1 MSDSS
6 SGGLLDAIWKEVL
19 GDAAATFNWLKDFL
33 LGEFVPDRPF
43 SVIVAEMLAN
53 FVPGVIIVT
62 SARDAVAIIVRLAT
76 HPERRQEVTEWILL
90 CACLIALALPIAMAA
105 AGAVAAGVG
114 AVVTGIMGDE
124 LAAALRAVML
134 MLIEESGK
142 LAEMVRFLNKF
153 IKGNI
158 LEFLKG
164 VKFAN
169 YEKSLLEILQ
179 QTTGKLIGIVQEV
192 RGKLMDAQV
201 FQVKIADHLESVQ
214 NLIQKLSMWEQRF
227 YAVQQDGI
235 KQIPRAVAELQQ
247 RLERLLAQEAPK
259 DSHVVSAGVTAPKP
273 QAAAPLKQE
282 VHDTPG
288 ATLRDPAANGADDA
302 GASARTGSA
311 PARKDK
317 PDVPPP
323 PAGQPNVKIEEVYT
337 PGEEYAVVNGN
348 KIEPVLYE
356 KLYHGAD
363 RATLGVDAQ
372 MPAKEV
378 AAKIY
383 AEGLPGRGNN
393 IDLVKHAGGAD
404 DRAFRGT
411 TLMMRT
417 PDGEGGAIVWA
428 DEGGFVIELQNVKGY
443 DVNQALEGRVKKAD
457 GSFGGN
463 PMRGEIEI
471 AVPGRIK
478 PEQVKQV
485 YEVITD
491 KRGRLKSVPLE
502 R

>member
-1 MSDSS
+1 MSESS
-6 SGGLLDAIWKEVL
+6 SSGLLDAIWKEVL

-62 SARDAVAIIVRLAT
+62 SARDAVAIIVRLST
-76 HPERRQEVTEWILL
+76 HPERRKEVSEWILL
-90 CACLIALALPIAMAA
+90 CACLIALALPLVMAA

-134 MLIEESGK
+134 MLIEKSGK
-142 LAEMVRFLNKF
+142 LAEMIRFLNKF

-192 RGKLMDAQV
+192 RGKLLEARV
-201 FQVKIADHLESVQ
+201 FHVKIADHFESVQ
-214 NLIQKLSMWEQRF
+214 NLVQKLSTWEQRF
-227 YAVQQDGI
+227 YAVQQEGI
-235 KQIPRAVAELQQ
+235 QQIPRAVAELQQ
-247 RLERLLAQEAPK
+247 RLDRLLAQEAPK
-259 DSHVVSAGVTAPKP
+259 DSHVVSAGVTATKP
-273 QAAAPLKQE
+273 QAVAPPKQE
-282 VHDTPG
+282 IHDTPG
-288 ATLRDPAANGADDA
+288 ATLRDPAAHGAD
-302 GASARTGSA
+302 GTNGSARTGSA
-311 PARKDK
+311 PARKEK
-317 PDVPPP
+317 PNVPPP
-323 PAGQPNVKIEEVYT
+323 PTGQPNVKIEEVHT
-337 PGEEYAVVNGN
+337 PGEQYAVVNGV
-348 KIEPVLYE
+348 KIKPLLYD

-363 RATLGVDAQ
+363 RATLGVDTQ
-372 MPAKEV
+372 LSAKEV

-383 AEGLPGRGNN
+383 TEGLPGRGNN
-393 IDLVKHAGGAD
+393 IDLVEHAGGAH

-411 TLMMRT
+411 TVMMMT
-417 PDGEGGAIVWA
+417 PDGQAGAILWA
-428 DEGGFVIELQNVKGY
+428 DEGGFVIELKNVKGY
-443 DVNQALEGRVKKAD
+443 DVNAVLEGRVRKPD

-463 PMRGEIEI
+463 AVHGEVEI
-471 AVPGRIK
+471 AVPGRVK
-478 PEQVKQV
+478 PEQVEAV
-485 YEVITD
+485 YEVVMS
-491 KRGRLKSVPLE
+491 RSGRLMARKLP

>member
-1 MSDSS
+1 MSESS
-6 SGGLLDAIWKEVL
+6 SSGLLDAIWKEVL

-62 SARDAVAIIVRLAT
+62 SARDAVAIIVRLST
-76 HPERRQEVTEWILL
+76 HPERRKEVSEWILL
-90 CACLIALALPIAMAA
+90 CACLIALALPLVMAA

-114 AVVTGIMGDE
+114 AVVTGVMGDE

-134 MLIEESGK
+134 MLIEKSGK
-142 LAEMVRFLNKF
+142 LAEMIRFLNKF

-192 RGKLMDAQV
+192 RGKLLEARV
-201 FQVKIADHLESVQ
+201 FHVKIADHFESVQ
-214 NLIQKLSMWEQRF
+214 NLVQKLSTWEQRF
-227 YAVQQDGI
+227 YAVQQEGI
-235 KQIPRAVAELQQ
+235 QQIPRAVAELQQ
-247 RLERLLAQEAPK
+247 RLDRLLAQEAPK
-259 DSHVVSAGVTAPKP
+259 DGHVVSAGVTATKP
-273 QAAAPLKQE
+273 QAVAPPKQE
-282 VHDTPG
+282 IHDTPG
-288 ATLRDPAANGADDA
+288 ATLRDPAAHGAD
-302 GASARTGSA
+302 GTNGSARTGSA
-311 PARKDK
+311 PARKEK
-317 PDVPPP
+317 PNVPPP
-323 PAGQPNVKIEEVYT
+323 PTGQPNVKIEEVHT
-337 PGEEYAVVNGN
+337 PGEQYAVVNGV
-348 KIEPVLYE
+348 KIKPLLYD

-363 RATLGVDAQ
+363 RATLGVDTQ
-372 MPAKEV
+372 LSAKEV

-383 AEGLPGRGNN
+383 TEGLPGRGNN
-393 IDLVKHAGGAD
+393 IDLVEHAGGAH

-411 TLMMRT
+411 TVMMMT
-417 PDGEGGAIVWA
+417 PDGQAGAILWA
-428 DEGGFVIELQNVKGY
+428 DEGGFVIELKNVKGY
-443 DVNQALEGRVKKAD
+443 DVNAVLEGRVRKPD

-463 PMRGEIEI
+463 AVHGEVEI
-471 AVPGRIK
+471 AVPGRVK
-478 PEQVKQV
+478 PEQVEAV
-485 YEVITD
+485 YEVVMS
-491 KRGRLKSVPLE
+491 RSGRLMARKLP

>member
-1 MSDSS
+1 MSESS
-6 SGGLLDAIWKEVL
+6 SSGLLDAIWKEVL

-62 SARDAVAIIVRLAT
+62 SARDAVAIIVRLST
-76 HPERRQEVTEWILL
+76 HPERRKEVSEWILL
-90 CACLIALALPIAMAA
+90 CACLIALALPLVMAA

-134 MLIEESGK
+134 MLIEKSGK
-142 LAEMVRFLNKF
+142 LAEMIRFLNKF

-192 RGKLMDAQV
+192 RGKLLEARV
-201 FQVKIADHLESVQ
+201 FHVKIADHFESVQ
-214 NLIQKLSMWEQRF
+214 NLVQKLSTWEQRF
-227 YAVQQDGI
+227 YAVQQEGI
-235 KQIPRAVAELQQ
+235 QQIPRAVAELQQ
-247 RLERLLAQEAPK
+247 RLDRLLAQEAPK
-259 DSHVVSAGVTAPKP
+259 DSHVVSAGVTATKP
-273 QAAAPLKQE
+273 QAVAPPKQE
-282 VHDTPG
+282 IHDTPG
-288 ATLRDPAANGADDA
+288 ATLRDPAAHGAD
-302 GASARTGSA
+302 GTNGSARTGSA
-311 PARKDK
+311 PARKEK

-323 PAGQPNVKIEEVYT
+323 PTGQPNVKIEEVHT
-337 PGEEYAVVNGN
+337 PGEQYAVVNGV
-348 KIEPVLYE
+348 KIKPLLYD

-363 RATLGVDAQ
+363 RATLGVDTQ
-372 MPAKEV
+372 LSAKEV

-383 AEGLPGRGNN
+383 TEGLPGRGNN
-393 IDLVKHAGGAD
+393 IDLVEHAGGAH

-411 TLMMRT
+411 TVMMMT
-417 PDGEGGAIVWA
+417 PDGQAGAILWA
-428 DEGGFVIELQNVKGY
+428 DEGGFVIELKNVKGY
-443 DVNQALEGRVKKAD
+443 DVNAVLEGRVRKPD

-463 PMRGEIEI
+463 AVHGEVEI
-471 AVPGRIK
+471 AVPGRVK
-478 PEQVKQV
+478 PEQVEAV
-485 YEVITD
+485 YEVVMS
-491 KRGRLKSVPLE
+491 RSGRLMARKLP

>member
-1 MSDSS
+1 MSESS
-6 SGGLLDAIWKEVL
+6 SNGLLDAIWEEVL

-62 SARDAVAIIVRLAT
+62 SARDAIAIIIRLST
-76 HPERRQEVTEWILL
+76 HPERRKEVSEWILL
-90 CACLIALALPIAMAA
+90 CACLIALALPLVMAA

-153 IKGNI
+153 VKGNI

-192 RGKLMDAQV
+192 RSRLLNASV
-201 FQVKIADHLESVQ
+201 LHVRLADHLESVQ
-214 NLIQKLSMWEQRF
+214 RLIQKLSLWEQRF
-227 YAVQQDGI
+227 YAVQQEGI
-235 KQIPRAVAELQQ
+235 QQIPRAVAELQQ
-247 RLERLLAQEAPK
+247 RLDRLLAQEAPK
-259 DSHVVSAGVTAPKP
+259 DTHVVSAGVTATKP
-273 QAAAPLKQE
+273 QAVTPLKQE
-282 VHDTPG
+282 IHDTPG
-288 ATLRDPAANGADDA
+288 AALRDPAMHRADGVRGRPGADS
-302 GASARTGSA
+302 G
-311 PARKDK
+311 PVRKDK

-323 PAGQPNVKIEEVYT
+323 LPGQPNVKIEEVHT
-337 PGEEYAVVNGN
+337 PGGEYALVNGI
-348 KIEPVLYE
+348 KIKPLLYD

-372 MPAKEV
+372 MSAKEV

-393 IDLVKHAGGAD
+393 IDLVEHAGGAH

-411 TLMMRT
+411 TVMMMT
-417 PDGEGGAIVWA
+417 PDGQAGAILWA
-428 DEGGFVIELQNVKGY
+428 DEGGFVIELKNVKGY
-443 DVNQALEGRVKKAD
+443 DVNALLEGRVRKPD

-463 PMRGEIEI
+463 AVHGEVEI

-478 PEQVKQV
+478 PEQIEAV
-485 YEVITD
+485 YEVVMT
-491 KRGRLKSVPLE
+491 RGRLMARKLPK
-502 R
+502 

>member
-1 MSDSS
+1 MSESS
-6 SGGLLDAIWKEVL
+6 SSGLLDAIWKEVL

-62 SARDAVAIIVRLAT
+62 SARDAVAIIVRLST
-76 HPERRQEVTEWILL
+76 HPERRKEVSEWILL
-90 CACLIALALPIAMAA
+90 CACLIALALPLVMAA

-134 MLIEESGK
+134 MLIEKSGK
-142 LAEMVRFLNKF
+142 LVEMIRFLNKF

-192 RGKLMDAQV
+192 RGKLLDARV
-201 FQVKIADHLESVQ
+201 FHVKIADHFESVQ
-214 NLIQKLSMWEQRF
+214 NLIQKLSTWEQRF
-227 YAVQQDGI
+227 YAVQQEGI
-235 KQIPRAVAELQQ
+235 QQIPKAVAELQQ
-247 RLERLLAQEAPK
+247 RLDRLLAQEAPK
-259 DSHVVSAGVTAPKP
+259 DSHVISAGVTATKP
-273 QAAAPLKQE
+273 QAVAPLKQE
-282 VHDTPG
+282 IHDTPG
-288 ATLRDPAANGADDA
+288 ATLRDPAAHGAD
-302 GASARTGSA
+302 GTGGSARTGSV
-311 PARKDK
+311 PARKER

-323 PAGQPNVKIEEVYT
+323 PTGQPNVKIEEVHS
-337 PGEEYAVVNGN
+337 PGEEYALVNGV
-348 KIEPVLYE
+348 KIKPHLYE
-356 KLYHGAD
+356 KLFHGAD
-363 RATLGVDAQ
+363 RSTLGVDAQ
-372 MPAKEV
+372 MSAKEV

-383 AEGLPGRGNN
+383 AEGLPGRGDN
-393 IDLVKHAGGAD
+393 IDLIQHASGVS

-411 TLMMRT
+411 TQIILS
-417 PDGEGGAIVWA
+417 PDGEAGAILWA
-428 DEGGFVIELQNVKGY
+428 MEGGFVIELKNVKGY
-443 DVNQALEGRVKKAD
+443 DVNAELAGRVLTFKGYGDNAVQ
-457 GSFGGN
+457 
-463 PMRGEIEI
+463 GETEI

-478 PEQVKQV
+478 PEQVEAV
-485 YEVITD
+485 YEA
-491 KRGRLKSVPLE
+491 LKSRNGRWMARKLP

>member
-1 MSDSS
+1 MSESS
-6 SGGLLDAIWKEVL
+6 SSGLLDAIWKEVL

-62 SARDAVAIIVRLAT
+62 SARDAVAIIVRLST
-76 HPERRQEVTEWILL
+76 HPERRKEVSEWILL
-90 CACLIALALPIAMAA
+90 CACLIALALPLVMAA

-134 MLIEESGK
+134 MLIEKSGK
-142 LAEMVRFLNKF
+142 LAEMIRFLNKF

-192 RGKLMDAQV
+192 RGKLLEARV
-201 FQVKIADHLESVQ
+201 FHVKIADHFESVQ
-214 NLIQKLSMWEQRF
+214 NLVQKLSTWEQRF
-227 YAVQQDGI
+227 YAVQQEGI
-235 KQIPRAVAELQQ
+235 QQIPRAVAELQQ
-247 RLERLLAQEAPK
+247 RLDRLLAQEAPK
-259 DSHVVSAGVTAPKP
+259 DSHVVSAGVTATKP
-273 QAAAPLKQE
+273 QAVAPPKQE
-282 VHDTPG
+282 IHDTPG
-288 ATLRDPAANGADDA
+288 ATLRDPAAHGAD
-302 GASARTGSA
+302 GANGSARTGSA

-323 PAGQPNVKIEEVYT
+323 PTGQPNVKIEEVHT
-337 PGEEYAVVNGN
+337 PGEQYAVVNGV
-348 KIEPVLYE
+348 KIKPLLYD

-363 RATLGVDAQ
+363 RATLGVDTQ
-372 MPAKEV
+372 MSAKEV

-383 AEGLPGRGNN
+383 TEGLPGRGNN
-393 IDLVKHAGGAD
+393 IDLVEHAGGAH

-411 TLMMRT
+411 TVMMMT
-417 PDGEGGAIVWA
+417 PDGQAGAILWA
-428 DEGGFVIELQNVKGY
+428 DEGGFVIELKNVKGY
-443 DVNQALEGRVKKAD
+443 DVNAVLEGRVRKPD

-463 PMRGEIEI
+463 AVHGEVEI
-471 AVPGRIK
+471 AVPGRVK
-478 PEQVKQV
+478 PEQVEAV
-485 YEVITD
+485 YEVVMS
-491 KRGRLKSVPLE
+491 RSGRLMARKLP